1 MYIFK
6 RIFQFLITAIIT
18 IVVVTLLITNID
30 APATNMIKNF
40 VDKTGASN
48 VMYEVTNPIVDAFEK
63 GVEQLKDIFS
73 FNFESLHKN
82 NQSQTEEDS
91 KLEAYEV
98 DYIIDGDTF
107 FVRTS
112 KGRMKVR
119 LIGVDTPESVAS
131 DEYTAKTGKKNTTEG
146 KQASEFTT
154 KTLSGATVWLEYDEE
169 KTDTYG
175 RTLAYVYLDA
185 NKETMLQELL
195 LNNGMARCMEIEPN
209 TKYASHF
216 SKLEATAKANGTG
229 FWSTEVWNEQ

>member
-1 MYIFK
+1 MFK
-6 RIFQFLITAIIT
+6 RLLAILLMFITCTSIIMGT
-18 IVVVTLLITNID
+18 IGSPSNINKSELFIQN
-30 APATNMIKNF
+30 ATNGISSTIQSGWNKI
-40 VDKTGASN
+40 SN
-48 VMYEVTNPIVDAFEK
+48 T
-63 GVEQLKDIFS
+63 
-73 FNFESLHKN
+73 FESFDFGDFEFIKSN
-82 NQSQTEEDS
+82 TKAQTEEDS
-91 KLEAYEV
+91 KFEAYEV

-112 KGRMKVR
+112 EGRIKVR

-216 SKLEATAKANGTG
+216 SKLEAIAKANGTG